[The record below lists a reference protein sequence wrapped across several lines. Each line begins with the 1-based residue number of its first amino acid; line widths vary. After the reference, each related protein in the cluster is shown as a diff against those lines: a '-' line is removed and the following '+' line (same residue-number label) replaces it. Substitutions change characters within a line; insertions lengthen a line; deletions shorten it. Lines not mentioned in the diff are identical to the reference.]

1 MSIAAARRNRQGVA
15 LAMTDLSENRGQA
28 WLREHV
34 LEPGLC
40 TGCAA
45 CVGLCPY
52 QGFHRDRT
60 AVIHACDRPTG
71 RCQAYCPRAP
81 LDLAALRAALYDP
94 ADLTPELG
102 AMKGLYVTR
111 SADPKL
117 RAKAQ
122 HGGTVS
128 ALAGLALSAGLV
140 ESFVLAGKQAR
151 WQSQAACVC
160 EPDRAGDFAGSK
172 FAVSPTVGMF
182 NQASRGPDQSLGVVA
197 TPCQALALA
206 RMRARPA
213 PGDEDRVAKLKLV
226 IGLFC
231 GWALDWEGLNRL
243 AGQAA
248 PGAAVLGMDIPP
260 SQHQCMELMTDQGV
274 VSIPMDRVQGIV
286 RESCRYC
293 FDLTCEFA
301 DLSVGSSRSPAGW
314 AVDRGWNQ
322 VIVRSAAGQALL
334 DLARA
339 QGALEFAPTP
349 EGNLAKLKR
358 AALGKKRTCLA
369 NLEAKFGAEAGSHY
383 LRKEEI
389 ACR

>member
-1 MSIAAARRNRQGVA
+1 
-15 LAMTDLSENRGQA
+15 MTDTTDHRGQA

-34 LEPGLC
+34 LDAGLC

-52 QGFHRDRT
+52 QGFHRDRI
-60 AVIHACDRPTG
+60 AVVHACDRPEG

-81 LDLAALRAALYDP
+81 LDLAGLRAALFEP

-111 SADPKL
+111 AADPAL
-117 RAKAQ
+117 RQKAQ

-128 ALAGLALSAGLV
+128 ALAALALAAGLV
-140 ESFVLAGKQAR
+140 DSLVLADKDSH
-151 WQSQAACVC
+151 WQSQAVGVG
-160 EPDRAGDFAGSK
+160 EPGRVAALAGSK
-172 FAVSPTVGMF
+172 FAVSPTVGAF
-182 NQASRGPDQSLGVVA
+182 NQASRGADQALGVVA

-206 RMRARPA
+206 KMRARPA
-213 PGDEDRVAKLKLV
+213 PGDEARVAKLKLV

-243 AGQAA
+243 VQRAA
-248 PGAAVLGMDIPP
+248 PGAVVRGMDIPP
-260 SQHQCMELMTDQGV
+260 SQHQCMELMTDQGTV
-274 VSIPMDRVQGIV
+274 TIPMAEAQAVV
-286 RESCRYC
+286 RENCRYC

-339 QGALEFAPTP
+339 QGVLEFAPVP

-358 AALGKKRTCLA
+358 AALGKKRTCLT
-369 NLEAKFGAEAGSHY
+369 NLEAKYGADQASCY
-383 LRKEEI
+383 LNKDEFP
-389 ACR
+389 CR

>member
-1 MSIAAARRNRQGVA
+1 
-15 LAMTDLSENRGQA
+15 MTDASENRGQA

-34 LEPGLC
+34 LDAGLC

-60 AVIHACDRPTG
+60 AIIHACDRPQG

-81 LDLAALRAALYDP
+81 LDLAGLRAALYDP
-94 ADLTPELG
+94 ADLTPEMG
-102 AMKGLYVTR
+102 AVKGLYVTR
-111 SADPKL
+111 AADQEL
-117 RAKAQ
+117 RQKAQ

-128 ALAGLALSAGLV
+128 ALAALALSAGLV
-140 ESFVLAGKQAR
+140 DSFVLAGGNPR
-151 WQSQAACVC
+151 WQAQAARVR
-160 EPDRAGDFAGSK
+160 EPERVGDFAGSK

-182 NQASRGPDQSLGVVA
+182 NQASLGPDQSIGVVA

-206 RMRARPA
+206 RMRARPQ
-213 PGDEDRVAKLKLV
+213 PGDEARVAKLKLV

-231 GWALDWEGLNRL
+231 GWALDWERLSRL
-243 AGQAA
+243 AGRAA
-248 PGAAVLGMDIPP
+248 PGARVLGMDIPP
-260 SQHQCMELMTDQGV
+260 SQHQRMELFTDQGV
-274 VSIPMDRVQGIV
+274 IAIPMEQVQAVV

-314 AVDRGWNQ
+314 EVDRGWNQ
-322 VIVRSAAGQALL
+322 VVVRSRAGQALL

-358 AALGKKRTCLA
+358 AALGKRRTCLA
-369 NLEAKFGAEAGSHY
+369 NLAARPGADGASPY
-383 LRKEEI
+383 LNKDEVP
-389 ACR
+389 CL